1 GAYALRE
8 DAHVR
13 VDVVYLLFPD
23 RAKAI
28 TNVITSFFF
37 FLFAGALLWTGI
49 TFAKDSTAVWEV
61 SFTEW
66 AIQYWPVKWTIA
78 LGALLLLLQGFAILV
93 RDITFL
99 SGRRA

>member
-1 GAYALRE
+1 M
-8 DAHVR
+8 
-13 VDVVYLLFPD
+13 
-23 RAKAI
+23 
-28 TNVITSFFF
+28 
-37 FLFAGALLWTGI
+37 
-49 TFAKDSTAVWEV
+49 WEV